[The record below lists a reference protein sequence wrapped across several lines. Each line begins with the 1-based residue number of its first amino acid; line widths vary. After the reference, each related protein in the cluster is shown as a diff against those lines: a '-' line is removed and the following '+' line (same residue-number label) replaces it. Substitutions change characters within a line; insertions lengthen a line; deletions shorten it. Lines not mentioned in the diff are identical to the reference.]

1 MRTVGRIGSE
11 GAGFGEAEREIV
23 PLDWRVA
30 GGAGDFSRFRLRN
43 AGGTI
48 ACCLVLDSRICTEV
62 GLSGMPKYRLT
73 RANLLLSSIVF
84 EYKC

>member
-11 GAGFGEAEREIV
+11 GAGFGGAEREIV
-23 PLDWRVA
+23 PLDWWVA
-30 GGAGDFSRFRLRN
+30 DGAGDFSRFRLRN

-62 GLSGMPKYRLT
+62 GLSGMLKYRLT
-73 RANLLLSSIVF
+73 RSDPLLSGIVF